1 MPNTSELRVDTPPA
15 PAAAEVS
22 RHDSSVSLRA
32 LWRTIKRRRRL
43 ILTTEGGLLLLC
55 LLYCLVAPNQYEARA
70 RVRLRTSP
78 ATSLTSQSA
87 ESLATASVFSAP
99 TALETVAGVL
109 RSEQLAWKVITELK
123 LYQAPGFRGSFA
135 RRFPDYRPE
144 APSAAAQAWLLER
157 FASRL
162 HVQSVPSTLLV
173 EIRFRCRDAA
183 LSAEVVNA
191 LIRTYGEQSTD
202 SQVEATTE
210 ATGWLAGQLKDL
222 KARVD
227 ADVERLIAFQT
238 EHGLLNTPQTLPSG
252 ISGDTAHNSTLEE
265 IDQLGRELAAASTER
280 ILREAE
286 YHAASESD
294 PELVLASDSALQA
307 ENGGLDAKLL
317 EQIRARRSDLELEG
331 AQLSAEHGPN
341 FPRVVEIG
349 HQLED
354 LERQK
359 AAEDAAL
366 VERFR
371 SRWQTSADREQMVR
385 KTLEGL
391 TGEGMKQ
398 NQAATQYAV
407 MREEAAA
414 SRELYM
420 RMLEKVEGAGLA
432 AGIPGSDLAVVD
444 PARPPAKPVAPD
456 LPLYMAITFFAGLW
470 LAAGGALIMDSF
482 SASGAKV
489 LTLALLA
496 VTAGA
501 LARSQAPTPSTSGL
515 PSGVSKPTT
524 SQDNRSQPN
533 AKQAPAVWNGAQG
546 AAQAGPS
553 PQSTAQ
559 PATPLPAPLGPGDVL
574 EVSEFHTAEF
584 RTTAQVAADGTVT
597 LPMIGA
603 INLGGMDQQSAA
615 RAIETQL
622 ATKGILLHPLVS
634 VLVTAYAGQDVSVLG
649 EVARPGVYPFTMHH
663 RLLDLISAA
672 QGVSASAGRL
682 VNIYH
687 VDDPKTPHPV
697 VLDPAGT
704 DTTADH
710 NPELSAGDTVQVSRA
725 GLVYVVG
732 DVIRPGG
739 FPVDPAQGLT
749 IVQAISLAWG
759 PSQNAALG
767 KALLIR
773 EQKGGRTLTA
783 LNLKRLLQGQ
793 DPDQL
798 IQDRDILYVPDSTAK
813 NLLNRAEES
822 AIQSAIGVAIYGGLV
837 YSQWRVPKTTS
848 TSVSTTTTSGTGSS
862 TSTTTTTQ

>member
-1 MPNTSELRVDTPPA
+1 MPSTSELRADTL

-32 LWRTIKRRRRL
+32 LWRAIKRRQRMVFT
-43 ILTTEGGLLLLC
+43 IEGGLLLLC
-55 LLYCLVAPNQYEARA
+55 LIYCLIAPNQYEAKA

-78 ATSLTSQSA
+78 ATSLSSQSA

-109 RSEQLAWKVITELK
+109 RSDQLAWKVITGLK

-135 RRFPDYRPE
+135 RRFPDFHAE
-144 APSAAAQAWLLER
+144 TPSAAAQAWLLER
-157 FASRL
+157 FEWRL

-191 LIRTYGEQSTD
+191 LIRAYGQQNSD
-202 SQVEATTE
+202 SQVEATAQ

-227 ADVERLIAFQT
+227 GDVERLIAFQT
-238 EHGLLNTPQTLPSG
+238 EHGLLNTPETLPNGSSG
-252 ISGDTAHNSTLEE
+252 EMVHDSTLEE

-280 ILREAE
+280 ISREAE
-286 YHAASESD
+286 YHAASQGD

-317 EQIRARRSDLELEG
+317 EQIRARRSDLDLEK

-341 FPRVVEIG
+341 FPRVVEISR
-349 HQLED
+349 QLED
-354 LERQK
+354 LDRQK
-359 AAEDAAL
+359 TAEDTAL

-371 SRWQTSADREQMVR
+371 SRWQTAADREQMVR
-385 KTLEGL
+385 KNLEGL

-398 NQAATQYAV
+398 NQAATEYAV
-407 MREEAAA
+407 MREEANA

-420 RMLEKVEGAGLA
+420 RVVEKVEEAGLA
-432 AGIPGSDLAVVD
+432 AGMPASDLAVVD
-444 PARPPAKPVAPD
+444 PAHPPAKPVAPN

-470 LAAGGALIMDSF
+470 LAAGGALMVDSI
-482 SASGAKV
+482 SANGAKAAV
-489 LTLALLA
+489 LVFTLVAA
-496 VTAGA
+496 SA
-501 LARSQAPTPSTSGL
+501 LARAQAPIPSTSGL
-515 PSGVSKPTT
+515 PSGVSKPTIT
-524 SQDNRSQPN
+524 QDNRSQPN
-533 AKQAPAVWNGAQG
+533 VKEAPTVWNGAQG
-546 AAQAGPS
+546 AAQAGTS
-553 PQSTAQ
+553 AQTAAQ
-559 PATPLPAPLGPGDVL
+559 TATPLPAPLGPGDVV

-584 RTTAQVAADGTVT
+584 HATVHVAGDGTVT

-603 INLGGMDQQSAA
+603 INLGGMDEQSAA
-615 RAIETQL
+615 RAIESQL
-622 ATKGILLHPLVS
+622 TAKGMLLHPLVS

-649 EVARPGVYPFTMHH
+649 EVARPGVYPFTTHH

-672 QGVSASAGRL
+672 KGLSSSAGRL

-687 VDDPKTPHPV
+687 VDDPKTPHMV
-697 VLDPAGT
+697 ILDPAGT
-704 DTTADH
+704 DTAADH

-739 FPVDPAQGLT
+739 FPVDPVQGLT
-749 IVQAISLAWG
+749 LVQALSLAWG

-783 LNLKRLLQGQ
+783 LNLKRLLHGQ

-798 IQDRDILYVPDSTAK
+798 VQDRDILYVPDSTAK
-813 NLLNRAEES
+813 NLWNHAEES

-848 TSVSTTTTSGTGSS
+848 TSVSTTTTSSTGSS